1 MVYIQDANNLEPK
14 YNELLKLVEKEL
26 ACSAHNI
33 EHVMRVYNLC
43 LLLSKGEKGIDFDV
57 LKSAA
62 ILHDIARVKEDSDK
76 SGRIDHAI
84 LGAQMA
90 RKILAENGYPEEKI
104 EKIAHCIESHRLRG
118 TIRPKTIE
126 AKILYD
132 ADKVDV
138 LGAVGIARCF
148 ALGGKYGQKLYSDVD
163 LREYIKENTI
173 QKSGRIKDISKHAPN
188 LEYELKLKHIPKM
201 LYTKK
206 AKKLAKK
213 RMQIMKEFFRQM
225 KKEVEGKI

>member
-1 MVYIQDANNLEPK
+1 MR
-14 YNELLKLVEKEL
+14 LLKCVEKEL
-26 ACSAHNI
+26 ACSAHDI

-43 LLLSKGEKGIDFDV
+43 LLLSADEDDIDLDV

-62 ILHDIARVKEDSDK
+62 ILHDIARVKEDSNK

-84 LGAQMA
+84 LGAKVA
-90 RKILAENGYPEEKI
+90 KKLLAKNGYSEEKI
-104 EKIAHCIESHRLRG
+104 EKIAHCIEAHRLRG
-118 TIRPKTIE
+118 TIKPKTKE

-148 ALGGKYGQKLYSDVD
+148 ALGGRYGQRLYAKAN
-163 LREYIKENTI
+163 LRKYIKENTI
-173 QKSGRIKDISKHAPN
+173 SGSGRIKDISKHTPN

-206 AKKLAKK
+206 AKKIASK
-213 RMQIMKEFFRQM
+213 RMQIMKKFFSQM
-225 KKEVEGKI
+225 KQEIEGKI